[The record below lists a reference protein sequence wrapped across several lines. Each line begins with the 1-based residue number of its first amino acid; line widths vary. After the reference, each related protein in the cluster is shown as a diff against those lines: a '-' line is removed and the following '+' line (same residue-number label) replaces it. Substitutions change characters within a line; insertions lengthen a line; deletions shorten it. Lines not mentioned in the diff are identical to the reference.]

1 MRRALVLLCWPL
13 LAVGLTACG
22 TAVSTSAFKGEQH
35 EVAQTVAN
43 LQTDA
48 TAGEE
53 KKICANDLA
62 SAVVARLG
70 GASRCE
76 AAIKSQ
82 LGQVDNLEVSVQS
95 VTLGPAKPGGTAKPG
110 GAAKPGAPGLATAS
124 ARVKSIRSGKHAEST
139 VSLVKEDGKWKIS
152 ALG

>member
-1 MRRALVLLCWPL
+1 MRRALVLLSPL
-13 LAVGLTACG
+13 LACAPLGALGLAACG
-22 TAVSTSAFKGEQH
+22 AAVSTASFKGEQH

-53 KKICANDLA
+53 QKICANDLA

-70 GASRCE
+70 GTKGCE

-82 LGQVDNLEVSVQS
+82 LGQIDNLELSVQS
-95 VTLGPAKPGGTAKPG
+95 VTLASHHAPSTHDAKTPSAID
-110 GAAKPGAPGLATAS
+110 TAS
-124 ARVKSIRSGKHAEST
+124 ARVKSIHAGKSKQST